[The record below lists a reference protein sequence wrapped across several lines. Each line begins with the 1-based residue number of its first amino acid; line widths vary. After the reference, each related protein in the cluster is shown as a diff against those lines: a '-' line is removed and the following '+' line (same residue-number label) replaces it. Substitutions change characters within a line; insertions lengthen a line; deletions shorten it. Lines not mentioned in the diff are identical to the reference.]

1 MGARGPP
8 GTPGDVS
15 KTSAV
20 SRVHGNTAH
29 GHRPAIYEITMMEE
43 IVVILLHCIFYCL
56 FFSSQVANVIPEPGE
71 PVSRLLLLHRPDSVI
86 RFLDVKIYFS
96 DDDSKVHILMNVTK
110 YILSNTA
117 LKYNFWV
124 LYLSIFIFRC
134 SMNLLTSY

>member
-29 GHRPAIYEITMMEE
+29 GHRQAIYEITMMEE

-56 FFSSQVANVIPEPGE
+56 FFF
-71 PVSRLLLLHRPDSVI
+71 LHRWQMS
-86 RFLDVKIYFS
+86 FLSLV
-96 DDDSKVHILMNVTK
+96 
-110 YILSNTA
+110 
-117 LKYNFWV
+117 
-124 LYLSIFIFRC
+124 
-134 SMNLLTSY
+134 NL